1 MQHTVR
7 ILIVD
12 DEPAL
17 REVLSRRL
25 EFWGFS
31 CREAADV
38 GEAEAQLEAFEPD
51 LVLSDVVM
59 PGASGLQLLRRL
71 KSGKRRRLP
80 VVLMTAHGTVDAAVD
95 AMKEGAEDFLIKPV
109 DDEKLRVVIDGVV
122 ADLALS
128 REARKLDAA
137 LESGD
142 PAAGLVGNSEI
153 MMELRRLIAL
163 VAASD
168 ASVLVS
174 GESGT
179 GKEVVARAIHA
190 MSHRREGPFVPVNAA
205 AIPETLI
212 ESELF
217 GHEKGAFTGAV
228 RSRPGCFELANG
240 GTLFLDELAEMPMP
254 LQPKLLRILEDGSV
268 RRLGGSTEIP
278 FDVRVIAAT
287 NRDPAGAIRDGRLR
301 EDLFYRLNVFEIV
314 VPPLRERRDDLPLL
328 CHAFLREF
336 NQKHRTDVEGLRDS
350 TIECLQR
357 YNWRGNVRE
366 LRNLMERAVIVARS
380 RWLEPSH
387 FPAYIRGAEPVE
399 EPILVLPIGTPA
411 AEAER
416 RLILKTLEHVGQN
429 KAEAARTLGLDVKT
443 IRNKLKAIGIDASKD

>member
-1 MQHTVR
+1 MSHNVR
-7 ILIVD
+7 ILVVD
-12 DEPAL
+12 DEPEL
-17 REVLSRRL
+17 REVLSKRL
-25 EFWGFS
+25 GFWGFE
-31 CREAADV
+31 CRGAADV
-38 GEAEAQLEAFEPD
+38 GEAERELESFEPD

-109 DDEKLRVVIDGVV
+109 DDGKLRAVIDGVV
-122 ADLALS
+122 ADLVLA

-137 LESGD
+137 LEGD
-142 PAAGLVGNSEI
+142 DPTIGLVGRSPS
-153 MMELRRLIAL
+153 MLELKRLIAL
-163 VAASD
+163 VGARD
-168 ASVLVS
+168 ASVLIS

-190 MSHRREGPFVPVNAA
+190 ASPRRDRPFVPVNAA

-228 RSRPGCFELANG
+228 RSRPGCFEQANT
-240 GTLFLDELAEMPMP
+240 GTLFLDEMAEMPVP
-254 LQPKLLRILEDGSV
+254 LQPKLLRILEDGKV
-268 RRLGGSTEIP
+268 RRLGGSQEIP

-287 NRDPAGAIRDGRLR
+287 NRDPATAIREGLLR
-301 EDLFYRLNVFEIV
+301 EDLFYRLNVFELV
-314 VPPLRERRDDLPLL
+314 VPPLRERQDDLPLL

-336 NQKHRTDVEGLRDS
+336 NEKHRTDVEGLRDS

-357 YNWRGNVRE
+357 YSWRGNVRE
-366 LRNLMERAVIVARS
+366 LRNLMERAVIVSRS

-387 FPAYIRGAEPVE
+387 FPAYIRGGEPTE
-399 EPILVLPIGTPA
+399 EPILMVPIGTPA

-416 RLILKTLEHVGQN
+416 QLILRTLEHVGQN
-429 KAEAARTLGLDVKT
+429 KAEAARRLGLDVKT
-443 IRNKLKAIGIDASKD
+443 IRNKLKSIAADSDDA

>member
-25 EFWGFS
+25 EYWGFS
-31 CREAADV
+31 CCEAADV

-71 KSGKRRRLP
+71 KAGKRRRLP

-122 ADLALS
+122 ADLELS

-137 LESGD
+137 LEAAD
-142 PAAGLVGNSEI
+142 PAEGLVGNSET
-153 MMELRRLIAL
+153 MLELKRLIAL

-179 GKEVVARAIHA
+179 GKEVVARAIHS
-190 MSHRREGPFVPVNAA
+190 MSHRRQGPFVPINAA
-205 AIPETLI
+205 AIPEALI

-217 GHEKGAFTGAV
+217 GHEKGAFTGAI
-228 RSRPGCFELANG
+228 RSRPGCFELATG

-287 NRDPAGAIRDGRLR
+287 NRDPAGAIREGHLR

-314 VPPLRERRDDLPLL
+314 APPLRERRDDLPLL

-336 NQKHRTDVEGLRDS
+336 NQKHRTEVEGLRES

-387 FPAYIRGAEPVE
+387 FPAYIRGAEPVDE
-399 EPILVLPIGTPA
+399 AILVVPIGTPA

-416 RLILKTLEHVGQN
+416 QLILKTLEHVGQN

-443 IRNKLKAIGIDASKD
+443 IRNKLKGIGISASKE